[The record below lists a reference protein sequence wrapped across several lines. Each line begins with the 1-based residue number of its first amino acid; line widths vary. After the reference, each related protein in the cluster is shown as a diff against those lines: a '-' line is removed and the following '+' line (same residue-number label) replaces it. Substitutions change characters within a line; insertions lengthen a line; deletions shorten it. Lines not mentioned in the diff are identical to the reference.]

1 MNQMRIAVVSPFR
14 QHLDE
19 VARVLH
25 EATDAAKISVFESTL
40 RHAGNFSDQAIPD
53 LLIVDS
59 GNDGS
64 SDLRYLEQLGRMHR
78 NMAFIVLCDTPT
90 PEFLIQAMRVGVRE
104 VLPSPA
110 TGDALKAAL
119 ERIRPQLGFSTESA
133 GKILA
138 FVSCKGGSGATFLA
152 ANLACEL
159 AAHGKRV
166 ALLDCHLQF
175 GDALLFLTEQKPAT
189 TLSDVARNI
198 HRLDPA
204 FLASSMVNVAPNL
217 SVLAAPEDPAH
228 GMEVTPDQ
236 IESILKLARAEYD
249 FVIADVS
256 RTLDAQTIK
265 VLDHADTI
273 YGVLQLTLP
282 YIRDGKRLVDIFH
295 TLDYPKNKV
304 QLVVN
309 RYQQGGDIGLDALE
323 KSCGTKVARTI
334 PNHYEAVAASV
345 NQGIPIA
352 RLARSSPVTRMLAEW
367 GDELAKAEKRPQG
380 AWVSR
385 LLHRARRLAPK
396 RLQSDQAA

>member
-1 MNQMRIAVVSPFR
+1 MNEMRIAVVSPDKR
-14 QHLDE
+14 RLEE
-19 VARVLH
+19 VVRALH
-25 EATDAAKISVFESTL
+25 ESHAGGKIAAIESTL
-40 RHAGNFSDQAIPD
+40 RNAGNFADQAIPD

-59 GNDGS
+59 GREGGG
-64 SDLRYLEQLGRMHR
+64 DLKYLEQLGRLHR
-78 NMAFIVLCDTPT
+78 NMAFIVLCDEPS

-104 VLPSPA
+104 VLPSPVA
-110 TGDALKAAL
+110 SDALQAAV
-119 ERIRPQLGFSTESA
+119 ERIRPQLGFNTESK

-152 ANLACEL
+152 SNLAYEL
-159 AAHGKRV
+159 ASHGKKV

-189 TLSDVARNI
+189 TLSEVARNI

-217 SVLAAPEDPAH
+217 SVLAAPEDPAQ
-228 GMEVTPDQ
+228 GMEVTPEH
-236 IESILKLARAEYD
+236 IEAILKTARAEYD

-265 VLDHADTI
+265 VLDQADTI

-282 YIRDGKRLVDIFH
+282 YIRDGKRLLDIFQS
-295 TLDYPKNKV
+295 LDYPKSKIN
-304 QLVVN
+304 LVVN
-309 RYQQGGDIGLDALE
+309 RYQKGGDIGLDALE

-345 NQGIPIA
+345 NQGVPIA
-352 RLARSSPVTRMLAEW
+352 KLARSSPVSKMLGEW
-367 GDELAKAEKRPQG
+367 ADELVRIPKQQECT
-380 AWVSR
+380 WM
-385 LLHRARRLAPK
+385 ARVLKLAALSVPK
-396 RLQSDQAA
+396 RLQPNHAA